1 MATAQGTQQR
11 ALRPV
16 IRRPVS
22 STVVGGARNGV
33 STGIARPLP
42 QARPLAGWGVV
53 RRRISRLMLLSLA
66 LLLVAALG
74 VFQVLQTSRV
84 ASVGYTLRNL
94 EVERQI
100 VEADIRMLEAQI
112 ASSSNLDHLRRT
124 AETRL
129 GMLPADETVRV
140 RVGVPAPSTVPLP
153 RRYVRLPERE
163 PIPARVWW
171 EHVLEAI
178 PGLH

>member
-1 MATAQGTQQR
+1 MAAVPGTQPG
-11 ALRPV
+11 LRPA
-16 IRRPVS
+16 IRRPLS
-22 STVVGGARNGV
+22 PTVVGGGRNGV
-33 STGIARPLP
+33 STGLARPLP

-53 RRRISRLMLLSLA
+53 RRRISRLMLVSLA
-66 LLLVAALG
+66 LLLVATLG

-94 EVERQI
+94 EIERQI

-112 ASSSNLDHLRRT
+112 ASTSNLDHLRRT

-129 GMLPADETVRV
+129 GMTAPEETVRV
-140 RVGVPAPSTVPLP
+140 RVDVPAPSTVPLP
-153 RRYVRLPERE
+153 RRYVRVPERE
-163 PIPARVWW
+163 PMPERVWW